1 MRLEGGGNTFIHN
14 DEDENDSEEYVDEN
28 TVAVEGKKSTNLKA
42 TRGTTRT
49 GLK

>member
-1 MRLEGGGNTFIHN
+1 MRLEGGGNTFIHD
-14 DEDENDSEEYVDEN
+14 DEDENDSEEYEN

>member
-1 MRLEGGGNTFIHN
+1 MRLEGGGNTFIH
-14 DEDENDSEEYVDEN
+14 DDKDENKEYVDEN

-42 TRGTTRT
+42 THGMTRT